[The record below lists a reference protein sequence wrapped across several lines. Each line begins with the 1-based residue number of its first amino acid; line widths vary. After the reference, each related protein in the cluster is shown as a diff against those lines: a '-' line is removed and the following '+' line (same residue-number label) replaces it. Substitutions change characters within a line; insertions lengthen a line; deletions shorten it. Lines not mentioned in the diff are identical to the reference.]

1 MTTSKSDQDTMAWQ
15 TTYKAQLAYCKE
27 KPEWASLSLE
37 AINRWGRGEATL
49 TLAIAEA
56 LEAAYAAGARGEYP
70 EAPKPP
76 VSTLIRRS
84 RPSAEPLP
92 EPIGQRVRRTKPTP
106 QISRV
111 IRRTR

>member
-1 MTTSKSDQDTMAWQ
+1 MSTSKSDQDTMAWQ

-27 KPEWASLSLE
+27 KPAWASLSLE

-56 LEAAYAAGARGEYP
+56 LEAAYAAGVAGEYP
-70 EAPKPP
+70 EVPASP
-76 VSTLIRRS
+76 VTTLIRRS
-84 RPSAEPLP
+84 RPSAEPEP
-92 EPIGQRVRRTKPTP
+92 EPMGQRVRRTKPTP

-111 IRRTR
+111 IRRSK